1 MVITISEISDKQN
14 RNGGG
19 GGEGGEGESELEVSG
34 GGGWGDELESTLCLL
49 SLKKSRRSLR
59 KFPDIPF

>member
-1 MVITISEISDKQN
+1 ME
-14 RNGGG
+14 GGG
-19 GGEGGEGESELEVSG
+19 GGGEGESELEVSG

-49 SLKKSRRSLR
+49 SLKKSRRNLR